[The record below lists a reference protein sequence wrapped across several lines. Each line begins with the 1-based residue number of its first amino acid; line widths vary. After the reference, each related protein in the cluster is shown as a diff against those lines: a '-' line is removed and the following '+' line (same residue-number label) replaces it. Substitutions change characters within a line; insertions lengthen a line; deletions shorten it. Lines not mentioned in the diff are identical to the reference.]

1 MLVWIVFSTITY
13 FVPLRQVGRAK
24 RRGWIKTFPFSPFTF
39 HLCKAEGVD
48 KTFHF
53 SVFTFHFV
61 KRRG

>member
-24 RRGWIKTFPFSPFTF
+24 RSVWIKTF
-39 HLCKAEGVD
+39 D
-48 KTFHF
+48 F

-61 KRRG
+61 LRRGWIFL